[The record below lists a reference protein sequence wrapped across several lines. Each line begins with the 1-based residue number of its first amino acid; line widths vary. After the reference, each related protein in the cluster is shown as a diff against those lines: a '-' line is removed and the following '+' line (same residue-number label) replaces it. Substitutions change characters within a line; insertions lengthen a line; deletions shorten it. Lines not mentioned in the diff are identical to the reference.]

1 MSADR
6 RRRGLG
12 RLVFKSTP
20 SLRLN
25 LRAIGSLP
33 LQRNRLRKLKKSTM
47 GSFGKQ
53 STEKD
58 HGMTSERQAAANR
71 RNAQLSTGPRTP
83 EGREISSR
91 NSQQHGVLSQR
102 VTTDV
107 EGNEIYER
115 MLSSFM
121 DEYGPRSETEL
132 LLVERLANLF
142 WRERRLIQ
150 TERSQLS
157 SQQSDIYA
165 VSLAK
170 DQSLTLTD
178 QLLIGRYQTMLTNQ
192 INITIAQ
199 IERLMQREAS
209 E

>member
-1 MSADR
+1 
-6 RRRGLG
+6 
-12 RLVFKSTP
+12 
-20 SLRLN
+20 
-25 LRAIGSLP
+25 
-33 LQRNRLRKLKKSTM
+33 M
-47 GSFGKQ
+47 GSFGNQ
-53 STEKD
+53 SIEKD
-58 HGMTSERQAAANR
+58 QAMTSERQIAANR
-71 RNAQLSTGPRTP
+71 RNAQRSTGPRSP

-91 NSQQHGVLSQR
+91 NAQQHGVLSQR

-107 EGNEIYER
+107 EENELYES
-115 MLSSFM
+115 MLNGLM
-121 DEYGPRSETEL
+121 DEYGPRSETEI

-157 SQQSDIYA
+157 LQQSDIYA
-165 VSLAK
+165 ASMAK

-192 INITIAQ
+192 INITISQ
-199 IERLMQREAS
+199 IERLMQREAA

>member
-1 MSADR
+1 
-6 RRRGLG
+6 
-12 RLVFKSTP
+12 
-20 SLRLN
+20 
-25 LRAIGSLP
+25 
-33 LQRNRLRKLKKSTM
+33 
-47 GSFGKQ
+47 
-53 STEKD
+53 
-58 HGMTSERQAAANR
+58 MTSERQRAANR

-83 EGREISSR
+83 EGRAISSR

-107 EGNEIYER
+107 EENEIYER
-115 MLSSFM
+115 MLNSLM
-121 DEYGPRSETEL
+121 EEYGPRSETEI

-157 SQQSDIYA
+157 LQQDDVFA
-165 VSLAK
+165 AAKAK

-199 IERLMQREAS
+199 IERLMQREAVD
-209 E
+209 

>member
-1 MSADR
+1 
-6 RRRGLG
+6 
-12 RLVFKSTP
+12 
-20 SLRLN
+20 
-25 LRAIGSLP
+25 
-33 LQRNRLRKLKKSTM
+33 
-47 GSFGKQ
+47 
-53 STEKD
+53 
-58 HGMTSERQAAANR
+58 MTSERQRAANR

-83 EGREISSR
+83 EGRAISSR
-91 NSQQHGVLSQR
+91 NSEQHGVLSQR

-107 EGNEIYER
+107 EENEIYER
-115 MLSSFM
+115 MLNSFM
-121 DEYGPRSETEL
+121 EEYGPRSETEI

-157 SQQSDIYA
+157 LQQDDVFA
-165 VSLAK
+165 AAKAK

-199 IERLMQREAS
+199 IERLMQREAVD
-209 E
+209 

>member
-1 MSADR
+1 
-6 RRRGLG
+6 
-12 RLVFKSTP
+12 
-20 SLRLN
+20 
-25 LRAIGSLP
+25 
-33 LQRNRLRKLKKSTM
+33 
-47 GSFGKQ
+47 
-53 STEKD
+53 
-58 HGMTSERQAAANR
+58 MTSERQRAANR

-83 EGREISSR
+83 EGRAISSR
-91 NSQQHGVLSQR
+91 NSEQHGVLSQR

-107 EGNEIYER
+107 EENEIYER
-115 MLSSFM
+115 MLNSFM
-121 DEYGPRSETEL
+121 EEYGPRSETEI

-157 SQQSDIYA
+157 MQQDDVFA
-165 VSLAK
+165 TGKAK

-199 IERLMQREAS
+199 IERLMQREAVD
-209 E
+209 

>member
-1 MSADR
+1 
-6 RRRGLG
+6 
-12 RLVFKSTP
+12 
-20 SLRLN
+20 
-25 LRAIGSLP
+25 
-33 LQRNRLRKLKKSTM
+33 
-47 GSFGKQ
+47 
-53 STEKD
+53 
-58 HGMTSERQAAANR
+58 MTSERQRAANR

-83 EGREISSR
+83 EGRAISSR

-107 EGNEIYER
+107 EENEIYER
-115 MLSSFM
+115 MLNSLM
-121 DEYGPRSETEL
+121 DENGPRSETEI

-157 SQQSDIYA
+157 LQQDDVFA
-165 VSLAK
+165 AAKAK

-199 IERLMQREAS
+199 IERLMQREAVD
-209 E
+209 

>member
-1 MSADR
+1 
-6 RRRGLG
+6 
-12 RLVFKSTP
+12 
-20 SLRLN
+20 
-25 LRAIGSLP
+25 
-33 LQRNRLRKLKKSTM
+33 M
-47 GSFGKQ
+47 GSFGNQ
-53 STEKD
+53 SIEKD
-58 HGMTSERQAAANR
+58 QAMTSERQIAANR
-71 RNAQLSTGPRTP
+71 RNAQRSTGPRSP

-91 NSQQHGVLSQR
+91 NAQQHGVLSQR

-107 EGNEIYER
+107 EENELYES
-115 MLSSFM
+115 MLNGLM
-121 DEYGPRSETEL
+121 DEYGPRSETEI

-165 VSLAK
+165 ASMAK

-192 INITIAQ
+192 INITISQ
-199 IERLMQREAS
+199 IERLMQREAA

>member
-1 MSADR
+1 
-6 RRRGLG
+6 
-12 RLVFKSTP
+12 
-20 SLRLN
+20 
-25 LRAIGSLP
+25 
-33 LQRNRLRKLKKSTM
+33 
-47 GSFGKQ
+47 
-53 STEKD
+53 
-58 HGMTSERQAAANR
+58 MTSERQAAANR

-132 LLVERLANLF
+132 ILVERLANLF

>member
-1 MSADR
+1 
-6 RRRGLG
+6 
-12 RLVFKSTP
+12 
-20 SLRLN
+20 
-25 LRAIGSLP
+25 
-33 LQRNRLRKLKKSTM
+33 
-47 GSFGKQ
+47 
-53 STEKD
+53 
-58 HGMTSERQAAANR
+58 MTSERQIAANR
-71 RNAQLSTGPRTP
+71 RNAQRSTGPRSP

-91 NSQQHGVLSQR
+91 NSQRHGVLSQR

-107 EGNEIYER
+107 EENELYER
-115 MLSSFM
+115 MLNSFM
-121 DEYGPRSETEL
+121 DEYGPRSETEI

-157 SQQSDIYA
+157 LQQSDIYA
-165 VSLAK
+165 ASMAK

-199 IERLMQREAS
+199 IERLMQREAAD
-209 E
+209 

>member
-1 MSADR
+1 
-6 RRRGLG
+6 
-12 RLVFKSTP
+12 
-20 SLRLN
+20 
-25 LRAIGSLP
+25 
-33 LQRNRLRKLKKSTM
+33 
-47 GSFGKQ
+47 
-53 STEKD
+53 
-58 HGMTSERQAAANR
+58 MTSERQRAANR

-83 EGREISSR
+83 EGRAISSR
-91 NSQQHGVLSQR
+91 NSEQHGVLSQR

-107 EGNEIYER
+107 EENEIYER
-115 MLSSFM
+115 MLNSFM
-121 DEYGPRSETEL
+121 EEYGPRSETEI

-157 SQQSDIYA
+157 MQQDDVFA
-165 VSLAK
+165 TGKAK

-199 IERLMQREAS
+199 IERLMQREAAD
-209 E
+209 

>member
-1 MSADR
+1 
-6 RRRGLG
+6 
-12 RLVFKSTP
+12 
-20 SLRLN
+20 
-25 LRAIGSLP
+25 
-33 LQRNRLRKLKKSTM
+33 
-47 GSFGKQ
+47 
-53 STEKD
+53 
-58 HGMTSERQAAANR
+58 MTSERQRAANR

-83 EGREISSR
+83 EGRAISSR
-91 NSQQHGVLSQR
+91 NSEQHGVLSQR

-107 EGNEIYER
+107 EENEIYER
-115 MLSSFM
+115 MLNSFM
-121 DEYGPRSETEL
+121 AEYGPRSETEI

-157 SQQSDIYA
+157 MQQDDVFA
-165 VSLAK
+165 TGKAK

-199 IERLMQREAS
+199 IERLMQREAAD
-209 E
+209 

>member
-1 MSADR
+1 
-6 RRRGLG
+6 
-12 RLVFKSTP
+12 
-20 SLRLN
+20 
-25 LRAIGSLP
+25 
-33 LQRNRLRKLKKSTM
+33 M

-53 STEKD
+53 SIEKD
-58 HGMTSERQAAANR
+58 HAMTSERRIAANR
-71 RNAQLSTGPRTP
+71 RNAQRSTGPRSP

-91 NSQQHGVLSQR
+91 NSQRHGVLSQR

-107 EGNEIYER
+107 EENELYER
-115 MLSSFM
+115 MLNGFM
-121 DEYGPRSETEL
+121 DEYGPRSETEI

-157 SQQSDIYA
+157 LQQSDIYA
-165 VSLAK
+165 AIMAK

-192 INITIAQ
+192 INITISQ
-199 IERLMQREAS
+199 IERLMQREAA

>member
-1 MSADR
+1 
-6 RRRGLG
+6 
-12 RLVFKSTP
+12 
-20 SLRLN
+20 
-25 LRAIGSLP
+25 
-33 LQRNRLRKLKKSTM
+33 M

-53 STEKD
+53 SIEKD
-58 HGMTSERQAAANR
+58 HAMTSERQIAANR
-71 RNAQLSTGPRTP
+71 RNAQRSTGPRSP

-91 NSQQHGVLSQR
+91 NSQRHGVLSQR

-107 EGNEIYER
+107 EENELYER
-115 MLSSFM
+115 MLNGFK
-121 DEYGPRSETEL
+121 DEYGPRSETEI

-150 TERSQLS
+150 TERCQLS
-157 SQQSDIYA
+157 LQQSDIYA
-165 VSLAK
+165 ASMAK
-170 DQSLTLTD
+170 DHSLTLTD

-199 IERLMQREAS
+199 IKRLMQRETV

>member
-1 MSADR
+1 
-6 RRRGLG
+6 
-12 RLVFKSTP
+12 
-20 SLRLN
+20 
-25 LRAIGSLP
+25 
-33 LQRNRLRKLKKSTM
+33 
-47 GSFGKQ
+47 
-53 STEKD
+53 
-58 HGMTSERQAAANR
+58 MTSERQRAANR
-71 RNAQLSTGPRTP
+71 RNAQRSTGPRSP

-107 EGNEIYER
+107 EENEIYER
-115 MLSSFM
+115 MLNSFM
-121 DEYGPRSETEL
+121 AEYGPRSETEI

-157 SQQSDIYA
+157 LQQDDVFA
-165 VSLAK
+165 AAKAK

-199 IERLMQREAS
+199 IERLMQREAAD
-209 E
+209 

>member
-1 MSADR
+1 
-6 RRRGLG
+6 
-12 RLVFKSTP
+12 
-20 SLRLN
+20 
-25 LRAIGSLP
+25 
-33 LQRNRLRKLKKSTM
+33 M

>member
-1 MSADR
+1 
-6 RRRGLG
+6 
-12 RLVFKSTP
+12 
-20 SLRLN
+20 
-25 LRAIGSLP
+25 
-33 LQRNRLRKLKKSTM
+33 M

-53 STEKD
+53 SNEKD
-58 HGMTSERQAAANR
+58 HAMTSERQIAANR
-71 RNAQLSTGPRTP
+71 RNAQRSTGPRSP

-91 NSQQHGVLSQR
+91 NSQRHGVLSQR

-107 EGNEIYER
+107 EENELYER
-115 MLSSFM
+115 MFNGFM
-121 DEYGPRSETEL
+121 DEYGPRSETEI

-157 SQQSDIYA
+157 LQQSDIYA
-165 VSLAK
+165 ASMAK

-192 INITIAQ
+192 INITISQ
-199 IERLMQREAS
+199 IERLMQREAA

>member
-1 MSADR
+1 
-6 RRRGLG
+6 
-12 RLVFKSTP
+12 
-20 SLRLN
+20 
-25 LRAIGSLP
+25 
-33 LQRNRLRKLKKSTM
+33 M

-58 HGMTSERQAAANR
+58 HAMTSERQIAANR
-71 RNAQLSTGPRTP
+71 RNAQRSTGPRSP
-83 EGREISSR
+83 GGREISSR
-91 NSQQHGVLSQR
+91 NSQRHGVLSQR

-107 EGNEIYER
+107 EENELYER
-115 MLSSFM
+115 MLNGFM
-121 DEYGPRSETEL
+121 DEYGPRSETEI

-157 SQQSDIYA
+157 LQQSDIYA
-165 VSLAK
+165 ASMAK

-192 INITIAQ
+192 INITISQ
-199 IERLMQREAS
+199 IEKLMQREAA

>member
-1 MSADR
+1 
-6 RRRGLG
+6 
-12 RLVFKSTP
+12 
-20 SLRLN
+20 
-25 LRAIGSLP
+25 
-33 LQRNRLRKLKKSTM
+33 M
-47 GSFGKQ
+47 GSFRKQ
-53 STEKD
+53 TIEKD
-58 HGMTSERQAAANR
+58 QGMTSERQRAANR

-83 EGREISSR
+83 EGRAISSR

-107 EGNEIYER
+107 EENEIYER
-115 MLSSFM
+115 MLNSFM
-121 DEYGPRSETEL
+121 AEYGPRSETEI

-157 SQQSDIYA
+157 LQQDDVFA
-165 VSLAK
+165 AAKAK

-199 IERLMQREAS
+199 IERLMQRESAD
-209 E
+209 

>member
-1 MSADR
+1 
-6 RRRGLG
+6 
-12 RLVFKSTP
+12 
-20 SLRLN
+20 
-25 LRAIGSLP
+25 
-33 LQRNRLRKLKKSTM
+33 M
-47 GSFGKQ
+47 GSFGNQ
-53 STEKD
+53 SIEKD
-58 HGMTSERQAAANR
+58 HAMTSERQIAANR
-71 RNAQLSTGPRTP
+71 RNAQRSTGPRSP

-91 NSQQHGVLSQR
+91 NSQRHGVLSQR

-107 EGNEIYER
+107 EENELYER
-115 MLSSFM
+115 MFNSFM
-121 DEYGPRSETEL
+121 DEYGPRSGTEI

-157 SQQSDIYA
+157 LQQSDIYA
-165 VSLAK
+165 ASMAK

-192 INITIAQ
+192 INITISQ
-199 IERLMQREAS
+199 IERLMQREAA

>member
-1 MSADR
+1 
-6 RRRGLG
+6 
-12 RLVFKSTP
+12 
-20 SLRLN
+20 
-25 LRAIGSLP
+25 
-33 LQRNRLRKLKKSTM
+33 M
-47 GSFGKQ
+47 GSFRKY
-53 STEKD
+53 TIEKD
-58 HGMTSERQAAANR
+58 QGMTSERQRAANR

-83 EGREISSR
+83 EGRAISSR

-107 EGNEIYER
+107 EENEIYER
-115 MLSSFM
+115 MLNSFM
-121 DEYGPRSETEL
+121 AEYGPRSETEI

-157 SQQSDIYA
+157 LQQDDVFTA
-165 VSLAK
+165 RKAR

-199 IERLMQREAS
+199 IERLMQREATD
-209 E
+209 

>member
-1 MSADR
+1 
-6 RRRGLG
+6 
-12 RLVFKSTP
+12 
-20 SLRLN
+20 
-25 LRAIGSLP
+25 
-33 LQRNRLRKLKKSTM
+33 
-47 GSFGKQ
+47 
-53 STEKD
+53 
-58 HGMTSERQAAANR
+58 MTSERQRAANR

-83 EGREISSR
+83 EGRAISSR

-107 EGNEIYER
+107 EKNEIYER
-115 MLSSFM
+115 MLNSFM
-121 DEYGPRSETEL
+121 AEYGPRSETEI

-157 SQQSDIYA
+157 LQQSDIYA
-165 VSLAK
+165 ASMAK

-192 INITIAQ
+192 INITITQ
-199 IERLMQREAS
+199 IERLMQRESA

>member
-1 MSADR
+1 
-6 RRRGLG
+6 
-12 RLVFKSTP
+12 
-20 SLRLN
+20 
-25 LRAIGSLP
+25 
-33 LQRNRLRKLKKSTM
+33 
-47 GSFGKQ
+47 
-53 STEKD
+53 
-58 HGMTSERQAAANR
+58 MTSERQRAANR

-83 EGREISSR
+83 EGRAISSR

-107 EGNEIYER
+107 EENEIYER
-115 MLSSFM
+115 MLNSFM
-121 DEYGPRSETEL
+121 AEYGPRSETEI

-157 SQQSDIYA
+157 LQQDDVFA
-165 VSLAK
+165 AAKAK

-199 IERLMQREAS
+199 IERLMQRESAD
-209 E
+209 